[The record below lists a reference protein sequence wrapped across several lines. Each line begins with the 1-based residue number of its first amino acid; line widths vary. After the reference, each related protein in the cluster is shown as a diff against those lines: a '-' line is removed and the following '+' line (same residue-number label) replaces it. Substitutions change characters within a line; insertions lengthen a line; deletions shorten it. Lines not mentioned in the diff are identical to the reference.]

1 MFERALGS
9 FDGVARD
16 ERAVLTYLVGELWR
30 RIGDV
35 PAARVWFN
43 RVSEEVVDTQSQQ
56 WILDA
61 ARQQRDCPRE
71 WFG

>member
-1 MFERALGS
+1 MFEKALS
-9 FDGVARD
+9 TYDGVDRD

-30 RIGDV
+30 RVGDNGQ
-35 PAARVWFN
+35 ANEWFDRVN
-43 RVSEEVVDTQSQQ
+43 GEITNAETQQ

-61 ARQQRDCPRE
+61 ARQQRDYPRE